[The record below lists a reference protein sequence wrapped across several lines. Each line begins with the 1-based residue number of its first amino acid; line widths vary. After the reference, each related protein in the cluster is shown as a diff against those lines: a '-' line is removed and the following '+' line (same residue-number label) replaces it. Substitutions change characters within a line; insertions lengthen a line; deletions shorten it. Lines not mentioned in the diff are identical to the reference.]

1 MVYVVHVEAVEYARK
16 DYDKTP
22 LNEAISLF
30 VRDMTD
36 KYGYP
41 EADVLVEI
49 DTDGDTWEDED
60 GDSSVEGK
68 ITLTA
73 SISVSTNSWGDAEW
87 CALEEAENR
96 FPLFDRENM
105 TVSAY
110 C

>member
-1 MVYVVHVEAVEYARK
+1 MIYVVHVEAVEYDRK

-22 LNEAISLF
+22 LEVAISLF

-36 KYGYP
+36 KYGYHN
-41 EADVLVEI
+41 ADVLVEI

-73 SISVSTNSWGDAEW
+73 SIPVSADNWGAAEC
-87 CALEEAENR
+87 CALDEAESL
-96 FPLFDRENM
+96 FPLFDKKFM
-105 TVSAY
+105 KVSAF